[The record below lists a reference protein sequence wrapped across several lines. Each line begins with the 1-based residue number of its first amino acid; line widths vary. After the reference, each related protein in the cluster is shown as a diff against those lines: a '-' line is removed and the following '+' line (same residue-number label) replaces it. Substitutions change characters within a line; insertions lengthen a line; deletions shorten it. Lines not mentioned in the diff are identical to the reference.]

1 MENKNIIEVNNLIK
15 NCKKAKEVPVD
26 KISFSVEKGSFFS
39 LLGPNGAGKTTTL
52 SILNTTLNKSGGSI
66 KIAGLDIEKD
76 ATNVRS
82 KIGVIFQNPSLDLN
96 LTAEENIRF
105 HANIYGLYS
114 YKPFFSMM
122 PKEYK
127 SKVKELTSVL
137 GLTDKDLAKPV
148 KSLSGGMKRK
158 LEIIRSLMHTPE
170 ILFLDEPTT
179 GLDPL
184 SRKSLWEYLKN
195 IREKENITMF
205 LTTHY
210 LEEAEQSDYVAII
223 NKGKIVS
230 EGTPKQIKEK
240 LIKKYILLNSPNP
253 QTLEKEL
260 KDKSINYIKEVDIKV
275 YFENDLEASK
285 IIKSLNSEI
294 IKLDIHNPTL
304 EEAYIDIIENNKV
317 NKTNE

>member
-1 MENKNIIEVNNLIK
+1 MENKNIIEVHNLIK
-15 NCKKAKEVPVD
+15 KYKKAKENAVD